1 MQLDLG
7 GVEAIQ
13 AALLEAPRV
22 VDSLEEAGSQAGAVS
37 EWMRRLE
44 TLLAAKRLAVAAA
57 VASQRSVLIAARRG
71 RIHQDIE
78 ILGKP
83 GRSKLI
89 LATASMVLERT
100 VSEVRAVLDPE
111 KERFVEGM
119 RLAMQLVAVAQ
130 AKGVVAPDPGTPP
143 KTESVA
149 RWLDSASAD
158 PDLTGGF
165 ANLAALVGRSDSLT
179 LLVRILGQTR

>member
-13 AALLEAPRV
+13 AALLELPSV
-22 VDSLEEAGSQAGAVS
+22 VDTLEDVGSQAVEVS
-37 EWMRRLE
+37 QWMKRLE
-44 TLLAAKRLAVAAA
+44 TLLAAKRLPVAAT
-57 VASQRSVLIAARRG
+57 VASHRSVLIAANRG
-71 RIHQDIE
+71 RIHEDIE

-83 GRSKLI
+83 SRSKLV
-89 LATASMVLERT
+89 LATASMVLERA
-100 VSEVRAVLDPE
+100 VSDVRSVLDPE
-111 KERFVEGM
+111 EARFTEGA

-143 KTESVA
+143 EIESVVS
-149 RWLDSASAD
+149 WLDSASAD

-165 ANLAALVGRSDSLT
+165 ANLTALVGRSDSLT
-179 LLVRILGQTR
+179 LLVRSLEQAR